1 MFSAY
6 FYAAVLVHK
15 PNQEQ
20 DVTNTVEPPLA
31 AQAEVPQ
38 SHGNLPVQLLLDHEH
53 MNSSRGGKGQRQG
66 LMGTSLPSNVPLQI

>member
-20 DVTNTVEPPLA
+20 DVTNTAEPPLA

-38 SHGNLPVQLLLDHEH
+38 SHGYLPVQLLLDHEH

-66 LMGTSLPSNVPLQI
+66 LMGTSLPSNLPLQV